1 MCSAFFEFLQEQ
13 ALGTR
18 ANTSASRSS
27 LSRSYLWLLVVAAS
41 LGVASLEPKAFAA
54 SPGLACVADTYCST
68 IEPLDEPTKAAMLGV
83 VWRKGCPVGL
93 EDLRRI
99 TFRHWSFDGTTAA
112 GSVVV
117 NVEVSVGIEGVLKE
131 LFEARFP
138 IASAK
143 PIEAF
148 GGDDDRSTM
157 ANNSS
162 AFNCR
167 AVTGGRSFSEHAW
180 GRAVDIN
187 PVQNPYVR
195 ANGTVLDPKAKR
207 FVKRSAL
214 RESGGAITSNGV
226 VVKAFKRIGWTW
238 GGTYGRVKDYQH
250 FSSTGR

>member
-1 MCSAFFEFLQEQ
+1 M
-13 ALGTR
+13 
-18 ANTSASRSS
+18 
-27 LSRSYLWLLVVAAS
+27 SRSYLLLLVVAIFFS
-41 LGVASLEPKAFAA
+41 VATVERKAFAA
-54 SPGLACVADTYCST
+54 SPGLACEADTYCSS
-68 IEPLDEPTKAAMLGV
+68 IEPLDEPTKAAMVGV

-99 TFRHWSFDGTTAA
+99 TFRHWSFDGTTAT

-117 NVEVSVGIEGVLKE
+117 NEGVSVGIESVLKE
-131 LFEARFP
+131 LFVARFP

-167 AVTGGRSFSEHAW
+167 AVTGGKSFSEHAW
-180 GRAVDIN
+180 GRAIDVN

-195 ANGTVLDPKAKR
+195 SNGTVLDPKAKR

-214 RESGGAITSNGV
+214 SESSGAITTNGV

-238 GGTYGRVKDYQH
+238 GGTFSRVKDYQH

>member
-1 MCSAFFEFLQEQ
+1 MKSLQ
-13 ALGTR
+13 R
-18 ANTSASRSS
+18 
-27 LSRSYLWLLVVAAS
+27 WLLACASLAVAPLAGSKAVAAQ
-41 LGVASLEPKAFAA
+41 PI
-54 SPGLACVADTYCST
+54 LACAAESYCST
-68 IEPLDEPTKAAMLGV
+68 IEPLDDPTKTAMVGV

-99 TFRHWSFDGTTAA
+99 TFKHWNFDGSATT

-117 NVEVSVGIEGVLKE
+117 NVEVSVGIESVLKD

-143 PIEAF
+143 PIEDF
-148 GGDDDRSTM
+148 GGDDDRSTL

-180 GRAVDIN
+180 GRAIDIN

-214 RESGGAITSNGV
+214 SESRGVITANGS

-238 GGTYGRVKDYQH
+238 GGTFGRVKDYQH

>member
-1 MCSAFFEFLQEQ
+1 M
-13 ALGTR
+13 R
-18 ANTSASRSS
+18 
-27 LSRSYLWLLVVAAS
+27 LSRAWWLISAPLWFCVNLTSPPAAA
-41 LGVASLEPKAFAA
+41 V
-54 SPGLACVADTYCST
+54 SPGLACEADAYCST
-68 IEPLDEPTKAAMLGV
+68 IEPLDEATKTAMVGV

-99 TFRHWSFDGTTAA
+99 TFRHWSFDGTTAI
-112 GSVVV
+112 GSLVV
-117 NVEVSVGIEGVLKE
+117 NAEVSVGIESVLKE

-143 PIEAF
+143 PIEVF

-167 AVTGGRSFSEHAW
+167 AVTGGKSFSEHAW
-180 GRAVDIN
+180 GRAIDIN

-195 ANGTVLDPKAKR
+195 SNGTVLDPKAKR

-214 RESGGAITSNGV
+214 SESSGAILSNGV

-238 GGTYGRVKDYQH
+238 GGTFNRVKDYQH

>member
-1 MCSAFFEFLQEQ
+1 VNRWGA
-13 ALGTR
+13 R
-18 ANTSASRSS
+18 
-27 LSRSYLWLLVVAAS
+27 LLVILVSAVCAN
-41 LGVASLEPKAFAA
+41 LEQSRAGAVLSVLDCGA
-54 SPGLACVADTYCST
+54 ISYCSF
-68 IEPLDEPTKAAMLGV
+68 IEPLDEPTRAAMVGV

-99 TFRHWSFDGTTAA
+99 TFKHWSFDGSIAT
-112 GSVVV
+112 GQVVV
-117 NVEVSVGIEGVLKE
+117 NAGVAVDIQGVLHD
-131 LFEARFP
+131 LFDAKFP

-143 PIEAF
+143 PIEVF

-167 AVTGGRSFSEHAW
+167 AVTGGKAFSEHAW
-180 GRAVDIN
+180 GRAIDLN

-195 ANGTVLDPKAKR
+195 SNGTVLDPKAKR
-207 FVKRSAL
+207 FIKRSAL
-214 RESGGAITSNGV
+214 SESSGVIPPNGA

-238 GGTYGRVKDYQH
+238 GGTFNRVKDYQH

>member
-1 MCSAFFEFLQEQ
+1 LTCE
-13 ALGTR
+13 T
-18 ANTSASRSS
+18 
-27 LSRSYLWLLVVAAS
+27 
-41 LGVASLEPKAFAA
+41 
-54 SPGLACVADTYCST
+54 DTYCSQ
-68 IEPLDEPTKAAMLGV
+68 IEPLDEATSFAMVGV

-99 TFRHWSFDGTTAA
+99 TFRHWSFDGSITT

-117 NVEVSVGIEGVLKE
+117 NVEVSVGIESVLKE
-131 LFEARFP
+131 LFDARFP

-157 ANNSS
+157 ANNTS

-167 AVTGGRSFSEHAW
+167 VVTGGKSFSEHAW
-180 GRAVDIN
+180 GRAMDIN

-195 ANGTVLDPKAKR
+195 SNGSVLDPKAKR

-214 RESGGAITSNGV
+214 SESQGAITANGRV
-226 VVKAFKRIGWTW
+226 GKAFKRIGWTW
-238 GGTYGRVKDYQH
+238 GGTFNRVKDYQH